1 MMSNQEMRMHQFPLS
16 SLMIN
21 VLICFLI
28 CCVNAQAGVVV
39 GGTRFVYPE
48 KQSSISVELK
58 NTASKDMLVKI
69 SVTPDDGRQLN
80 GTVESQ
86 PLLPD
91 KAFIAT
97 PPLLVLK
104 QDKNTKIRI
113 NRVDGQ
119 LPTDRESLFILNV
132 AALPAQEQDSQL
144 KHENQLHVAVRNRMK
159 IFYRPE
165 ALSGNPLNAYQQLRW
180 SRSHEAVTVFNP
192 TPWYVTLYNLSIDGK
207 NINSGMVAPFSHRQ
221 QNWCQGQGYCE
232 INWQTLDL
240 YNNALPVWSVK
251 LNVLQNNAMGTAAIH
266 G

>member
-1 MMSNQEMRMHQFPLS
+1 MHQFPLS

-21 VLICFLI
+21 VLICILI
-28 CCVNAQAGVVV
+28 CCTNAQAGVVV

-69 SVTPDDGRQLN
+69 SVTPDDGRQLK
-80 GTVESQ
+80 GTLESQ

-113 NRVDGQ
+113 NRVGGQ
-119 LPTDRESLFILNV
+119 LPIDRESIFILNI
-132 AALPAQEQDSQL
+132 AALPAQEQNSQL
-144 KHENQLHVAVRNRMK
+144 KNENQLQVAVRNRMK

-165 ALSGNPLNAYQQLRW
+165 TLSGKPLDA
-180 SRSHEAVTVFNP
+180 
-192 TPWYVTLYNLSIDGK
+192 
-207 NINSGMVAPFSHRQ
+207 
-221 QNWCQGQGYCE
+221 
-232 INWQTLDL
+232 
-240 YNNALPVWSVK
+240 
-251 LNVLQNNAMGTAAIH
+251 
-266 G
+266 

>member
-1 MMSNQEMRMHQFPLS
+1 MHQFPLS

-21 VLICFLI
+21 VLICILI
-28 CCVNAQAGVVV
+28 CCTNAQAGVVV

-69 SVTPDDGRQLN
+69 SVTPDDGRQLK
-80 GTVESQ
+80 GTLESQ

-113 NRVDGQ
+113 NRVGGQ
-119 LPTDRESLFILNV
+119 LPIDRESLFILNI
-132 AALPAQEQDSQL
+132 AALPAQEQNSQL
-144 KHENQLHVAVRNRMK
+144 KNENQLQVAVRNRMK
-159 IFYRPE
+159 IFYHPE
-165 ALSGNPLNAYQQLRW
+165 TLSGNPLDAYQQLRW
-180 SRSHEAVTVFNP
+180 SRNNEAVTVFNP

-207 NINSGMVAPFSHRQ
+207 SINGGMVAPFSHRQ
-221 QNWCQGQGYCE
+221 QDWCQRQGYCE

-251 LNVLQNNAMGTAAIH
+251 LNVLQNNAIMGAVAIH